1 MALLADHRE
10 GRGVAAPFFGTPA
23 PSNPFPALVARSV
36 NAPLYVFRAKRLQG
50 IRFSVSIAQ
59 APVPQTEDRDAD
71 VEAAT
76 RNLQSTLEL
85 TMRDAPD
92 QWMWIHRRWG

>member
-1 MALLADHRE
+1 VSLLRYAREGGCVALLADHRE

-50 IRFSVSIAQ
+50 IRFSVRIAQ
-59 APVPQTEDRDAD
+59 APCRRPKI
-71 VEAAT
+71 AT
-76 RNLQSTLEL
+76 RML
-85 TMRDAPD
+85 
-92 QWMWIHRRWG
+92 RRRRAISSRLWS